1 MNNFAIIET
10 YIRNAACSQLYLK
23 YCTFITDQKNIRSE
37 YGSQTYHL
45 YNNLH
50 ETTVEGEIENAHIHT
65 TKSNSPCKCYLIY

>member
-1 MNNFAIIET
+1 MNNFTIIET
-10 YIRNAACSQLYLK
+10 YIRNVACSQLYLK
-23 YCTFITDQKNIRSE
+23 YCIFITDQKNIRSE

-50 ETTVEGEIENAHIHT
+50 ETTVEGEIEIAHIHT